1 MSPANLILMLSV
13 FTGAADGYYFS
24 TWPQCIYSYPD
35 FRDMVFILSLN
46 FNKLM
51 TVQFN
56 STVGKFVGYT
66 EQGVKTA
73 EYFNKDQAYLQQ
85 MRAEVDRFCR
95 HNAEIYGLA
104 ICDKAVKPKVILSL
118 VKKGDSGHPYLLRCS
133 AYDFYPQQIKMYWL
147 RDGRVVSDVTSSEK
161 MANGDWYYQSH
172 SELVFSPK
180 SGERISCVVEHS
192 SLTKPFIIDWKPPV
206 HEFEWDFQLL
216 SAVGDASAVL
226 GIVIA
231 AAGYIYYKTKTE
243 KNLVA
248 IY

>member
-1 MSPANLILMLSV
+1 MLSA

-24 TWPQCIYSYPD
+24 TWSQCIYSFAD
-35 FRDMVFILSLN
+35 FSDMEFVLGLY
-46 FNKLM
+46 FNKWM
-51 TVQFN
+51 FVQFN

-66 EQGVKTA
+66 EQGVRNA
-73 EYFNKDQAYLQQ
+73 EYFNKDPAYLQQ
-85 MRAEVDRFCR
+85 MRAQVDMFCK
-95 HNAEIYGLA
+95 HNAEIYGSALF
-104 ICDKAVKPKVILSL
+104 DKAVVPKVNLSL
-118 VKKGDSGHPYLLRCS
+118 VQLGDSGHPTLLRCS

-147 RDGRVVSDVTSSEK
+147 RDGRVMTSDVTSSEE
-161 MANGDWYYQSH
+161 MPNGDWYYQSH

-192 SLTKPFIIDWKPPV
+192 SVTKPIIIDWKPPV
-206 HEFEWDFQLL
+206 REFEWDFDLL

-226 GIVIA
+226 GILFA
-231 AAGYIYYKTKTE
+231 AAGLIYYKTKTE